1 MNELENETS
10 SSDRDEEVKGLD
22 KIEKSF
28 KTIFDQLSHGDISSK
43 IEKLLDGE
51 VKHGH

>member
-1 MNELENETS
+1 MNELESETS
-10 SSDRDEEVKGLD
+10 SSDRDEEVKGFD

-28 KTIFDQLSHGDISSK
+28 KTIFNQLSHGNIGSTID
-43 IEKLLDGE
+43 KLLDGE